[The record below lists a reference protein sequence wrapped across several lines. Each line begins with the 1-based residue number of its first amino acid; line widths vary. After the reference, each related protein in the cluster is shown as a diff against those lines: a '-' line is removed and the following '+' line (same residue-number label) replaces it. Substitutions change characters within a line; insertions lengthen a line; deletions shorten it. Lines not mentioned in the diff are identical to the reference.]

1 MDLHSPGLIELYD
14 LWAQRR
20 AGREFPAR
28 RDFQPCDLKQ
38 VLGLLS
44 IFEVH
49 RDPLRFKCRL
59 HGSIAAQRLGFDM
72 TGKFVDEAPKPK
84 WSQGAG
90 GHFRRVVI
98 ERAPSAARYQNII
111 YGEWVLNMESLVLP
125 LSNDGSQVD
134 CLFATVVYYDTRLKS
149 PEWLKEA
156 EPAASRSG
164 FQYDYREPNAPARD
178 KVTDPAG

>member
-1 MDLHSPGLIELYD
+1 MDLHSPNLIALYD

-28 RDFQPCDLKQ
+28 CDFQPGDLKP

-59 HGSIAAQRLGFDM
+59 HGSIAADRLGFDM
-72 TGKFVDEAPKPK
+72 TGKFVDQAPKPK
-84 WSQGAG
+84 WSEGAG
-90 GHFRRVVI
+90 GHFARVVT
-98 ERAPSAARYQNII
+98 ERAPSAARYKNII

-125 LSNDGSQVD
+125 LSNDGSHVD
-134 CLFATVVYYDTRLKS
+134 CLFATVVYYDPRPKS
-149 PEWLKEA
+149 LEWPKEP
-156 EPAASRSG
+156 EPAVSRAG